1 MRRRTAQRFL
11 IASGILLLLGG
22 GSCFLSV
29 GPYLLPGRA
38 ANWMAPLFAISGLGA
53 LGIAAILGLIGLIG
67 LIIRRRE
74 PIPADLEK
82 K

>member
-1 MRRRTAQRFL
+1 MRRKTAQRFL
-11 IASGILLLLGG
+11 IASGILVLVGG

-38 ANWMAPLFAISGLGA
+38 VSWITPLFAISGLGA
-53 LGIAAILGLIGLIG
+53 FGIAVILGLIGLGG
-67 LIIRRRE
+67 LIFSRRE
-74 PIPADLEK
+74 PTQADLEK